1 MQYTLTNCPGGTI
14 KIASNNP
21 LDKPLIDL
29 GFLTHPFDIEAIKEG
44 VRVAK
49 RWYDGPAYKDY
60 ITGFLGPDP
69 DTLPADQFANSL
81 KAAAGTF
88 WHPVSTAS
96 ISPKG
101 AKHGVLDPDL
111 KVKRTRGLRVAD
123 AAIIVSNFAS

>member
-1 MQYTLTNCPGGTI
+1 M

-29 GFLTHPFDIEAIKEG
+29 GFLTHPFDIEAVKEG

-81 KAAAGTF
+81 KASAGTF
-88 WHPVSTAS
+88 WHPVGTAS

-111 KVKRTRGLRVAD
+111 KVKGVKGLRVVDGSA
-123 AAIIVSNFAS
+123 IVSPFSYAYPAFVAGYLS